1 MRAPRRA
8 GAIAPTTP
16 TTASTAIRPS
26 CPGGTLK
33 LTSHSDSARVVSQA
47 KAIPTTVPEQPS
59 DHGRDHAL
67 VDTGFGSDERK
78 GSSWSDGHK

>member
-8 GAIAPTTP
+8 GAIAATTP

-33 LTSHSDSARVVSQA
+33 LTGNSKSTGTALSTLHSRVRSNAKQKPGTTSAPA
-47 KAIPTTVPEQPS
+47 K
-59 DHGRDHAL
+59 L
-67 VDTGFGSDERK
+67 VT
-78 GSSWSDGHK
+78 